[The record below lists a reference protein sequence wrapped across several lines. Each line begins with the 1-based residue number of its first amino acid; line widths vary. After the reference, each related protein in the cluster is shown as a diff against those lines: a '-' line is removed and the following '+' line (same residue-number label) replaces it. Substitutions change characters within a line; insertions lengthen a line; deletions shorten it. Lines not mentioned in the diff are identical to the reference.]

1 MLNPSGD
8 IIALIFIDSKF
19 DGLMGLALLLAL
31 NSSITNGCD
40 TFGTA
45 SLSNICVQVFLHLIL
60 FHES

>member
-19 DGLMGLALLLAL
+19 DGLMGFALLLAL
-31 NSSITNGCD
+31 NSSIINSCD
-40 TFGTA
+40 TFSTA
-45 SLSNICVQVFLHLIL
+45 STSNICVQVFIHLIL